1 MNIIKDRKVKGCY
14 LEFVASIPAF
24 TFVID
29 SIIWR
34 VIIEFTDLL
43 TVSLYRSVIS
53 AFFVNITYVI
63 SKVKSQKSNRDNMLY
78 GILRWSSLPS
88 HESTLD
94 FGIICWC
101 ETNSPCI
108 IMILSLYSAITFPH
122 TILSLAL
129 TGFLVLIISLQSDI
143 DESVVVS
150 ICSLHVTR

>member
-1 MNIIKDRKVKGCY
+1 M
-14 LEFVASIPAF
+14 L
-24 TFVID
+24 
-29 SIIWR
+29 
-34 VIIEFTDLL
+34 
-43 TVSLYRSVIS
+43 
-53 AFFVNITYVI
+53 
-63 SKVKSQKSNRDNMLY
+63 SQKSNRDNMLY

-150 ICSLHVTR
+150 IYSLHVTR

>member
-1 MNIIKDRKVKGCY
+1 LNIIKDRKVKGCY

-24 TFVID
+24 TIAID

-43 TVSLYRSVIS
+43 TVSLYRSYICL
-53 AFFVNITYVI
+53 FCKYNLCYL
-63 SKVKSQKSNRDNMLY
+63 KSQKSNRDNMLY